1 MALLTRD
8 EILGADDIKTEII
21 EVPEWGGE
29 VKVKALTGAQRDRFE
44 QNSVEGKGKDT
55 KVNLTN
61 IRARL
66 VAASVVDDNNK
77 PIFQDSDVK
86 QLGAKSAVALN
97 RVFEVA
103 QRLSGL
109 TEEDVKE
116 LTENLDEGQPDNSIS
131 D

>member
-8 EILGADDIKTEII
+8 EILSADDIKTEII

-86 QLGAKSAVALN
+86 ALGAKSAAALN